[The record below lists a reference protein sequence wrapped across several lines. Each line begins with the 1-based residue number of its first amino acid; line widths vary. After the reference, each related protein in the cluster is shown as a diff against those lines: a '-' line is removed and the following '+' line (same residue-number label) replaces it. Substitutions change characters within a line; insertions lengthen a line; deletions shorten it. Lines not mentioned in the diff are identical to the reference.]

1 MQLIKYFSNLS
12 ERFGVRLTEI
22 KILRD
27 LIIIIYSI
35 NLISQQINISEFT
48 VKNHQLSKKYI
59 LIFRIQNLITPEN
72 KIIKSTNDI
81 TDEI

>member
-12 ERFGVRLTEI
+12 EKFGVRVTEA

-27 LIIIIYSI
+27 LITIIYPI
-35 NLISQQINISEFT
+35 NLIPQQTNTSELT
-48 VKNHQLSKKYI
+48 IKNHQLIKIYI
-59 LIFRIQNLITPEN
+59 LIFRIQNLITSGN
-72 KIIKSTNDI
+72 KIIKSANDM